1 MKRCMSV
8 LALSLPLTA
17 FALSTAAFAA
27 SSEKASPQE
36 PQSLSVEIYRATE
49 NGLGHQIGQVTIT
62 ENRYGLVFT
71 PDLKELKPGLYG
83 FHVHTNPDC
92 GLGEKDGKVV
102 IAGLA
107 GGHLDPQK
115 TEHHSAPWDDSG
127 HLGDLPPL
135 YVDEK
140 GDAKLPVLAPKLK
153 KLSDVR
159 GHSLMIH
166 VGHDN
171 YADQPEPMGGGGARF
186 ACGVIR

>member
-17 FALSTAAFAA
+17 FALSPAAFAA
-27 SSEKASPQE
+27 SGEKTSSQS

-49 NGLGHQIGQVTIT
+49 NGLGHQMGNVTIT
-62 ENRYGLVFT
+62 ESPYGLVFT
-71 PDLKELKPGLYG
+71 PNLKELKPGLYG

-92 GLGEKDGKVV
+92 GLISRNGKFE
-102 IAGLA
+102 IAGRA
-107 GGHLDPQK
+107 GGHLDPKETNQ
-115 TEHHSAPWDDSG
+115 HSTPWDDKG

-140 GDAKLPVLAPKLK
+140 GNATLPVLAPKLK

-159 GHSLMIH
+159 GHSIMIH
-166 VGHDN
+166 AGHDN
-171 YADQPEPMGGGGARF
+171 YSDHPEPLGGGGARF
-186 ACGVIR
+186 GCGVIR